1 MALTLAPL
9 TPVVEDDASVPL
21 TTERLHHIKK
31 LFQVAGEQAK
41 GLLKRE
47 STHSVFPTQEGPKPI
62 RTG

>member
-1 MALTLAPL
+1 ML
-9 TPVVEDDASVPL
+9 L

-31 LFQVAGEQAK
+31 LLQVAGEQVK

-47 STHSVFPTQEGPKPI
+47 STHSVFPMQEGPKTA